1 MACLLREGNT
11 ARRYACVSGGES
23 TSVCVRVG
31 SKHPK
36 QKCLSSV
43 HLRYRLQ
50 LLLVFKLNAGA
61 SVAVIMV
68 LSVAIYLSCLLSV
81 HKYTLKKYTCSLLRS
96 EMDISG

>member
-43 HLRYRLQ
+43 HLRDRLQ

-61 SVAVIMV
+61 SVTVFV
-68 LSVAIYLSCLLSV
+68 ELSVAV
-81 HKYTLKKYTCSLLRS
+81 QKYICSLLWS
-96 EMDISG
+96 EMDVSG